1 MNPEPTTFHT
11 ETARRPEGRFYIG
24 MSLAA
29 LAIALAGFG
38 PAAMGSGRRE
48 PITLVVA
55 AHGLVF
61 LAWLALFIT
70 QTVLIS
76 NRQLGMHRRLGYAG
90 VVLAM
95 LMVVSGYETAVAMAR
110 RGYDLSGDLI
120 RGAGDPLELLV
131 FQLGDLVSFSLL
143 VGLAVWYRRELQVN
157 KTAHA
162 VCNGRRSVACRA
174 DTHHRA
180 LGGFARNQSAHHPR
194 AAGSAPFCRSG
205 ARSPIAGAHSPGFTV
220 GCGLHV
226 HLGQCASCGHW
237 AEQGLARVCRMAD
250 SVITPSPN
258 IRSSERAPRGADLF
272 LFGEP
277 S

>member
-48 PITLVVA
+48 PITLAVA

-95 LMVVSGYETAVAMAR
+95 LMVVSGYATAVAMAR

-143 VGLAVWYRRELQVN
+143 VGLAVWYRRELQVH
-157 KTAHA
+157 KRLMLFATVGALLPAALTHIIGHSA
-162 VCNGRRSVACRA
+162 VLREIKAPIILVPLAVLLFAGAVHDRLSQGRIHPVSLWVAVSMFIWA
-174 DTHHRA
+174 
-180 LGGFARNQSAHHPR
+180 NVR
-194 AAGSAPFCRSG
+194 AAVIGPSKAWHEF
-205 ARSPIAGAHSPGFTV
+205 AGW
-220 GCGLHV
+220 LI
-226 HLGQCASCGHW
+226 Q
-237 AEQGLARVCRMAD
+237 
-250 SVITPSPN
+250 
-258 IRSSERAPRGADLF
+258 
-272 LFGEP
+272 
-277 S
+277 